1 MDTSDN
7 YDDVIINRPRS
18 QGVTGEIHRTTCF
31 YPFHVYMSIRHVF
44 CVMKSFK
51 GKGILKMSYSVL

>member
-31 YPFHVYMSIRHVF
+31 YPFHVYMSIRRVF

-51 GKGILKMSYSVL
+51 GKRILQMS